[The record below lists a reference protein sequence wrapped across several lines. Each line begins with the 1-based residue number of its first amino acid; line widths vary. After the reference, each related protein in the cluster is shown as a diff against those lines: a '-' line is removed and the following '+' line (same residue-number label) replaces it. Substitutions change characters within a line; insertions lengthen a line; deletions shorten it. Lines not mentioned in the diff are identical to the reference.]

1 MTLRRPRPSGPPPAT
16 VPSTVD
22 DEAGFTLIEVLVA
35 LMIFTLVSLGVLH
48 SVLSA
53 VQTSGDSRNRVAA
66 ANIAAGAVDQARADG
81 RTDLETVVT
90 KTWTVPVEGV
100 TYTVEQS
107 ATWVT
112 GTGGASCSASA
123 GSSVLY
129 KRVGVA
135 VTWPTMGTTP
145 AVRTDT
151 VISPPAGLFDPTLS
165 NLAVDVLTRESKALG
180 FAQVRLV
187 GPTNLTR
194 LTDDKGCAFFT
205 GIPAGA
211 YAIEVSKPGH
221 VDTQGSPMGT
231 GSATA
236 VAGATVAYQARLDQ
250 AATLQVTGVATPD
263 GAPVDASSYPLPS
276 GSVLSLGHADV
287 QQGRRQLPVQVG
299 VATAPLFPFASGYRT
314 WLGACSDADPEGS
327 SDGATPVRWW
337 PGATVAPL
345 SATAPGAS
353 TPVQVRGA
361 QVELRVL
368 SGGSPVVGATLS
380 AHHAAE
386 TGTGCAG
393 GESLVLGTT
402 DATGTVRATMP
413 YGKGWS
419 FRQDTTTLVT
429 ADLDPA
435 GSYPRVVLP

>member
-1 MTLRRPRPSGPPPAT
+1 MTLRRLRPSGPPPAT

-165 NLAVDVLTRESKALG
+165 NLAVDVLTRESKAL
-180 FAQVRLV
+180 
-187 GPTNLTR
+187 
-194 LTDDKGCAFFT
+194 
-205 GIPAGA
+205 PAGG
-211 YAIEVSKPGH
+211 PRRPQ
-221 VDTQGSPMGT
+221 TC
-231 GSATA
+231 
-236 VAGATVAYQARLDQ
+236 
-250 AATLQVTGVATPD
+250 ATPR
-263 GAPVDASSYPLPS
+263 P
-276 GSVLSLGHADV
+276 
-287 QQGRRQLPVQVG
+287 
-299 VATAPLFPFASGYRT
+299 
-314 WLGACSDADPEGS
+314 
-327 SDGATPVRWW
+327 TPR
-337 PGATVAPL
+337 PT
-345 SATAPGAS
+345 
-353 TPVQVRGA
+353 R
-361 QVELRVL
+361 
-368 SGGSPVVGATLS
+368 
-380 AHHAAE
+380 
-386 TGTGCAG
+386 
-393 GESLVLGTT
+393 
-402 DATGTVRATMP
+402 
-413 YGKGWS
+413 
-419 FRQDTTTLVT
+419 
-429 ADLDPA
+429 
-435 GSYPRVVLP
+435 